1 LTGLPPRDKL
11 LRLEKSQT
19 GNTMVKIRS
28 DDFSRYFSQGKEAHF
43 MQKTFL
49 QTPQIRTA
57 VASGKDLLPW
67 SAPVN
72 W

>member
-1 LTGLPPRDKL
+1 
-11 LRLEKSQT
+11 
-19 GNTMVKIRS
+19 MVKIRS